1 MLLAITAIDQYV
13 SANFPHFPK
22 DALLSSASIK
32 STTYLCLCPRPPTT
46 STTTECLLTGM
57 IVCAKFNSRNI
68 LLSANLSW
76 PFLLFISLLSLKITL
91 SYRRVFKKKKNPG
104 HMPNMLD
111 KPLVQLSDKMV
122 SRGEEK
128 VRLWEKGTKPR
139 SLRPGLLG

>member
-1 MLLAITAIDQYV
+1 MLLVITAIDQYV

-76 PFLLFISLLSLKITL
+76 PFLLFISLKVIG
-91 SYRRVFKKKKNPG
+91 YVCYEKYCINYF
-104 HMPNMLD
+104 
-111 KPLVQLSDKMV
+111 SDNKT
-122 SRGEEK
+122 K
-128 VRLWEKGTKPR
+128 VERN
-139 SLRPGLLG
+139 